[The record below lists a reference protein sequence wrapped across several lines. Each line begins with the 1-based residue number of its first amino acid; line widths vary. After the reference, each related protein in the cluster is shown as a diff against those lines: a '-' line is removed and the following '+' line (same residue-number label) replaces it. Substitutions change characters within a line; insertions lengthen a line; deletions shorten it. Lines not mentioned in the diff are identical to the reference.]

1 MSRKQT
7 LLKKF
12 TKVSKV
18 YAFISDGVG
27 CENVETIRITTAKV
41 VFGLR
46 FKKRGWLMICLV
58 RSNFLIIS

>member
-46 FKKRGWLMICLV
+46 FRKLSWLRISVV